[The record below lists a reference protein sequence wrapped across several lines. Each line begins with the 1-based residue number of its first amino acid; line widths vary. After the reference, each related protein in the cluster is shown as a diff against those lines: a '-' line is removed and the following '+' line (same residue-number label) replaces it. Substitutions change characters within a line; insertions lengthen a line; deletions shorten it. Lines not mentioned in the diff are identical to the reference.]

1 MYIYFFA
8 KIMLKELCGSYFL
21 KINYLFVFEIKKF
34 LNLVLYSF
42 YIYSKCLF
50 KTYL

>member
-34 LNLVLYSF
+34 FN
-42 YIYSKCLF
+42 
-50 KTYL
+50 YLSY